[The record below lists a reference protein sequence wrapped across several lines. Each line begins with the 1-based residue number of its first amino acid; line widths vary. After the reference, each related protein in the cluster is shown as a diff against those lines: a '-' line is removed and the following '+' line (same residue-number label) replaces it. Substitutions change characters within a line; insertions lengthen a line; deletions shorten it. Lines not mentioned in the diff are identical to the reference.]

1 MAQTTTPRCLG
12 QHQCY
17 TIWAMTQ
24 KAIFSFFFLYTN
36 TLNIFAKLQGVK
48 MQHRASP
55 MRINFFMLLMTG
67 FVSTNFYAQLT
78 LYFLANGQ

>member
-1 MAQTTTPRCLG
+1 
-12 QHQCY
+12 
-17 TIWAMTQ
+17 
-24 KAIFSFFFLYTN
+24 
-36 TLNIFAKLQGVK
+36 